1 MLLEAFDRL
10 SASGK
15 AKYRIDIV
23 GHSGESAEIPFVNVD
38 ALPTNSGDRWK
49 IVEKMALITQ
59 YCWPGDETLNALNK
73 AVDAVAE
80 ADAGALSTRSPR
92 CYRLTYIA
100 VPSQTTASS
109 SPSQT
114 PTLTVV
120 SLLSSSVRL
129 SR

>member
-80 ADAGALSTRSPR
+80 ADAGALIFLRADEF
-92 CYRLTYIA
+92 YRLANIA
-100 VPSQTTASS
+100 
-109 SPSQT
+109 
-114 PTLTVV
+114 
-120 SLLSSSVRL
+120 LS
-129 SR
+129 